1 VSTRSSHTPA
11 RFTVDLPAGGKL
23 QLHSVDEVELWEQ
36 SAARY
41 VKDYALRQQND
52 LLSLG
57 AILSQVLAQFRAQQR
72 MNGMTIERDG
82 NGSPTGRYLQK
93 EPSIQ
98 EMSAAQS
105 TITKAQ
111 EEIRE
116 IEKSLGIDKKTREAG
131 GQHTVANYVM
141 TVKEAAREYGI
152 HLSRRLL
159 AYEKFTMELRW
170 KLRVLRQADA
180 EDRNYHNLT
189 DATLISWAEDELARL
204 EEVDKKYAREKG
216 RIFVGRL
223 R

>member
-93 EPSIQ
+93 EPSSDL
-98 EMSAAQS
+98 SAAQS
-105 TITKAQ
+105 TITKAA

-116 IEKSLGIDKKTREAG
+116 LEKALGVDKKTREAG
-131 GQHTVANYVM
+131 GQHTVANYI
-141 TVKEAAREYGI
+141 TELKSAAREYGDAPVASPAGLREVL
-152 HLSRRLL
+152 HGAALEAAPAPQRR
-159 AYEKFTMELRW
+159 R
-170 KLRVLRQADA
+170 RGP
-180 EDRNYHNLT
+180 
-189 DATLISWAEDELARL
+189 RL
-204 EEVDKKYAREKG
+204 PQPDARE
-216 RIFVGRL
+216 R
-223 R
+223 